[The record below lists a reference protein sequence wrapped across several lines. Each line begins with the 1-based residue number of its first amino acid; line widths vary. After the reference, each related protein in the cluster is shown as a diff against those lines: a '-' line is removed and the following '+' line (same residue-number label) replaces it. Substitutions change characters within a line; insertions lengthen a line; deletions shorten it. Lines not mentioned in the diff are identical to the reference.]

1 MKAAG
6 LLLMPS
12 GWIIALTALA
22 ILGSGPAR
30 GAFALAGVA
39 VEMLGLALLARAHA
53 PARKDDE

>member
-12 GWIIALTALA
+12 GWIIVLSALA
-22 ILGSGPAR
+22 LLGAGPAR

-39 VEMLGLALLARAHA
+39 VEALGLALLARAQA
-53 PARKDDE
+53 PARKDGE